1 MCRHINL
8 FVWII
13 ISGAMLSACQ
23 PLLPGAIS
31 KELTCAQ
38 IIVPDLTAYIDHEVN
53 PERLAEV
60 IKRLYLRNDQDVV
73 FSVNDDKSWA
83 ITWIGDGGGYGAFS
97 EDGLHL
103 NRIGVDFLP
112 LRPTAQQLI
121 DCIKHQPEWYWA
133 GYGLD
138 PPTSKIRS
146 AFVMYFPTQGIVAI
160 TTESA
165 KKFEL
170 LTPVSANIPVS
181 RLSILKPGSL
191 STLYYE
197 RWQYRLESR
206 RLTLRPLPWP
216 SQWDMIQYHEEKES
230 DW

>member
-53 PERLAEV
+53 PELLAEV
-60 IKRLYLRNDQDVV
+60 IKRLYLRNDKDVV
-73 FSVNDDKSWA
+73 ISVNDDKSWA

-103 NRIGVDFLP
+103 NQIGVDFTLF
-112 LRPTAQQLI
+112 RPTAQQLI

-133 GYGLD
+133 GFG
-138 PPTSKIRS
+138 PNTPTRGIRS
-146 AFVMYFPTQGIVAI
+146 SFVMYFPSQGVVAI
-160 TTESA
+160 ATGAS
-165 KKFEL
+165 KKSEPL
-170 LTPVSANIPVS
+170 ASVSPDIP
-181 RLSILKPGSL
+181 LSHLVMTRPGTL
-191 STLYYE
+191 STLYYQTWGDPLE
-197 RWQYRLESR
+197 RERMALH
-206 RLTLRPLPWP
+206 PLPWP
-216 SQWDMIQYHEEKES
+216 SQWDMIQYVE
-230 DW
+230 DQGLGW